1 MKVLIVSGFLG
12 AGKTTFIKE
21 LYNRVKK
28 NIVIL
33 ENEYGQEN
41 IDSSILNE
49 KENINIWESSRSSSR
64 SEERRVGKECRSRWS
79 PYH

>member
-49 KENINIWESSRSSSR
+49 KENMNI
-64 SEERRVGKECRSRWS
+64 
-79 PYH
+79 

>member
-49 KENINIWESSRSSSR
+49 KENMNICTLFHQA
-64 SEERRVGKECRSRWS
+64 VGGRFDAVVNM
-79 PYH
+79 